1 MNADE
6 SSGHSLH
13 FPLFVRACVAKGD
26 FKMIVLSVLQ
36 QRPMHGY
43 EITRVIQEQS
53 RGFYRPSAGSVY
65 PALRALLIKGYVRV
79 KDEDRRKVYQ
89 ITSTGKKLLQAQ
101 HSQIESSMRA
111 FRDSFGPERSLIMTE
126 MQKTGKL
133 IAMAAKDITPE
144 QAEELSKIFQE
155 AREKML
161 RVISK

>member
-1 MNADE
+1 MNAEE
-6 SSGHSLH
+6 SADHGLH

-36 QRPMHGY
+36 KRPMHGY
-43 EITRVIQEQS
+43 EVTRVIQEQS

-65 PALRALLIKGYVRV
+65 PALKALLNKGYVRV
-79 KDEDRRKVYQ
+79 NDEERRKVYQ
-89 ITSTGKKLLQAQ
+89 ITPAGKRFLQAQ
-101 HSQIESSMRA
+101 HSQIESCMRA
-111 FRDSFGPERSLIMTE
+111 FRDSFGPERALIMTE

-144 QAEELSKIFQE
+144 QAEELSKVFQE

-161 RVISK
+161 RIISK

>member
-1 MNADE
+1 MNAEEPTD
-6 SSGHSLH
+6 HDMH
-13 FPLFVRACVAKGD
+13 FPLLVKACVAKGN
-26 FKMIVLSVLQ
+26 FKMIVLNVLQ

-65 PALRALLIKGYVRV
+65 PALRTLLDKGYVRV
-79 KDEDRRKVYQ
+79 NDENRRKVYQ
-89 ITSTGKKLLQAQ
+89 ITSAGKKLLLAQ
-101 HSQIESSMRA
+101 RAQIESSMRA
-111 FRDSFGPERSLIMTE
+111 FRDSFGPERALIMTE

-144 QAEELSKIFQE
+144 QAQELSKVLQE

-161 RVISK
+161 RIISM